1 MNIVLMQS
9 SQINFLQLFTE
20 NNKILDDIQKSL
32 EILLERKRSEFPRF
46 YFLSNDELLQ
56 ILSKGSKDP

>member
-9 SQINFLQLFTE
+9 SQINYLQLFTE

-56 ILSKGSKDP
+56 ILSKGSRDP